1 MAELVMKDTGERIRC
16 GKIVALARTYHK
28 HAEEMHAEL
37 PPDPVLFL
45 KPASAVIN
53 DGDTVVLPARSQDI
67 HHEVELGIVIS
78 DTCSHVPE
86 NKAHDHIQGY
96 LLGLDLTA
104 RDVQAEAKKKGLPW
118 SIAKGFDT
126 FAPLSLVVAR
136 DAVPEPQD
144 LNLELRVNG
153 QVRQS
158 SNTRYM
164 VHSVARIISFV
175 SDIMTLERG
184 DVILTGTP
192 EGVGP
197 VVDGDV
203 LEASLG
209 DLLTIKVDA
218 KRA

>member
-1 MAELVMKDTGERIRC
+1 MAELVMKDTRERIRC
-16 GKIVALARTYHK
+16 GKIVALARTYRK

-37 PPDPVLFL
+37 PPEPVLFL
-45 KPASAVIN
+45 KPASAVIH
-53 DGDTVVLPARSQDI
+53 DGGTVVLPARSQDV
-67 HHEVELGIVIS
+67 HHEVELGIVIG
-78 DTCSHVPE
+78 DTCSHILE
-86 NKAHDHIQGY
+86 ESALDHVLGY

-126 FAPLSLVVAR
+126 FAPLSPVIPR
-136 DAVPEPQD
+136 EAVPDPHD
-144 LNLELRVNG
+144 LDLELRVNG
-153 QVRQS
+153 QERQS

-175 SDIMTLERG
+175 SEIMTLERG
-184 DVILTGTP
+184 DIILTGTP

>member
-1 MAELVMKDTGERIRC
+1 MAELLMKDTRERIRC
-16 GKIVALARTYHK
+16 GKIVALARTYRK

-45 KPASAVIN
+45 KPASAVIH
-53 DGDTVVLPARSQDI
+53 DGGTVVLPTRSQDV
-67 HHEVELGIVIS
+67 HHEVELGIVIG
-78 DTCSHVPE
+78 DRCSHIPE
-86 NKAHDHIQGY
+86 EGALDHVLGY

-126 FAPLSLVVAR
+126 FATLSPIIPQ
-136 DAVPEPQD
+136 DAVPDPHD
-144 LNLELRVNG
+144 LDLELRVNG

-158 SNTRYM
+158 SNTRNM

-218 KRA
+218 KRS